1 MQENIGAK
9 IAELRREHNMKQ
21 DELAEMLGVTPQAV
35 SKWENGASM
44 PDISLLPKIAQI
56 FGVTIDDLFGV
67 NNTPKPD
74 VQMLPAEKR
83 KSFDEMILRIRVQDG
98 GDKVNI
104 NLPLPLIKIA
114 LEMGMNSSM
123 GLDNVNIGKVN
134 LSTVDFSRIIKLVEA
149 GVIGKL
155 IEVEGS
161 GGETVVI
168 EVC

>member
-83 KSFDEMILRIRVQDG
+83 KSFDEMILHVRVRDG

-161 GGETVVI
+161 GGEAVVI

>member
-74 VQMLPAEKR
+74 VQMLPPEKR
-83 KSFDEMILRIRVQDG
+83 KSFDEMILRVRVSDG

-134 LSTVDFSRIIKLVEA
+134 LSTVDFSRIIKYVEA
-149 GVIGKL
+149 GVIGKF

>member
-83 KSFDEMILRIRVQDG
+83 KSFDEMILRVRVRDG

-134 LSTVDFSRIIKLVEA
+134 LSTVDFSRIIKCVEA

>member
-83 KSFDEMILRIRVQDG
+83 KSFDEMILRVRVRDG

>member
-1 MQENIGAK
+1 MQETIGTT
-9 IAELRREHNMKQ
+9 IARLRREHNMKQ
-21 DELAEMLGVTPQAV
+21 DELAEMLDVTPQAV

-44 PDISLLPKIAQI
+44 PDISLLPKLAKI
-56 FGVTIDDLFGV
+56 FGVSIDELFGRDTV
-67 NNTPKPD
+67 PKPD
-74 VQMLPAEKR
+74 VQMLPVEKR

-98 GDKVNI
+98 GDKMNI

-123 GLDNVNIGKVN
+123 GLENVNIGKVN
-134 LSTVDFSRIIKLVEA
+134 LSTVDFSRVIKYVEA

-155 IEVEGS
+155 IEIEGS

>member
-83 KSFDEMILRIRVQDG
+83 KSFDEMILHVRVRDG

-134 LSTVDFSRIIKLVEA
+134 LSTVDFSRIIKLVEV

-161 GGETVVI
+161 GGEAVVI